1 MSRITAQDINAPEAA
16 AATRPQIGIE
26 STSQQSGH
34 RGRASDLGVPILS
47 DGANGSLTRRRC
59 AASAGAANSG
69 INPSGLPT
77 CPDGTYDVYREM
89 LRDPTIQL
97 SRAVVFGPIQ
107 GSPWRTVAA
116 NPDVPAEWV
125 DFIRQAYEPLETQL
139 KSQLL
144 RSLDFGCR
152 SFEQIYDV
160 RTFNNAL
167 RIAPKKFKPLRP
179 DITRP
184 LVDKDTGAYAGLRN
198 GGVSLTPEQTLHYTY
213 DLEDD
218 DWFGR
223 SRMENVRENAWWPW
237 VCHQHTAHRLGRKV
251 SSIIPIV
258 KGPISLKEQD
268 ADGRD
273 IDGFQAAMLILN
285 ALAQG
290 DGVVMENLIAG
301 ADDMLNTGAVGDL
314 SKLSRWVIEFFDS
327 GSSSAAM
334 GPVLDTLRYYDALK
348 LRGWLRPERTA
359 TEGQHGTKSE
369 VAEQADVGL
378 AEGEQLHL
386 DMVNVVNWHSVDRI
400 LAWNFGERARG
411 QVRIE
416 PTPLIDEKRA
426 IYKLIFAALLAN
438 PGIIDLLASK
448 LDMDAM
454 SESLGIPTTGPLNP
468 DIDGLDNPADPF
480 AQLTGN
486 AGSGAQQQPPPNAQQ
501 QQQQIAASRA
511 SRKRRKAAS
520 WRRR

>member
-1 MSRITAQDINAPEAA
+1 VSRFASQDVNAPETSPAA
-16 AATRPQIGIE
+16 RPQVGVE
-26 STSQQSGH
+26 STPQQSGL
-34 RGRASDLGVPILS
+34 RGNGGAAGDLGVPLLS
-47 DGANGSLTRRRC
+47 GGVNGSLTRRRC
-59 AASAGAANSG
+59 STMTGAALAGANSA
-69 INPSGLPT
+69 GLPT
-77 CPDGTYDVYREM
+77 CPDGTYDVYRDM

-97 SRAVVFGPIQ
+97 ARAVVFGPIL
-107 GSPWRTVAA
+107 GSPWRVVPLH
-116 NPDVPAEWV
+116 PDVPVEWV
-125 DFIRQAYEPLETQL
+125 DFAREVYQPLESQL

-160 RTFNNAL
+160 RQIGGLL
-167 RIAPKKFKPLRP
+167 RIVAKKFKPLRP

-184 LVDKDTGAYAGLRN
+184 LVDRDTGAYAGLRN
-198 GGVSLTPEQTLHYTY
+198 GGVSLSPEQTLHYAY

-218 DWFGR
+218 DWYGR

-258 KGPISLKEQD
+258 KGPISAKETD
-268 ADGRD
+268 ADGKEV
-273 IDGFQAAMLILN
+273 DGYSAAMLILN

-290 DGVVMENLIAG
+290 DGVIMENLISG
-301 ADDMLNTGAVGDL
+301 IDDVLNSAVTDL
-314 SKLSRWVIEFFDS
+314 SKASRWYIDFYDD
-327 GSSSAAM
+327 GQSSSAIS
-334 GPVLDTLRYYDALK
+334 PVLDTLRYYDALK

-386 DMVNVVNWHSVDRI
+386 DVVNVVNWHSVDRL
-400 LAWNFGERARG
+400 LAWNFGDKARG
-411 QVRIE
+411 KVRIE

-426 IYKLIFAALLAN
+426 VYKFIFTALLAN

-448 LDMDAM
+448 LDLDAM
-454 SESLGIPTTGPLNP
+454 AESLGIPTTDDINADTGGLNDP
-468 DIDGLDNPADPF
+468 SDPF
-480 AQLTGN
+480 AELTTG
-486 AGSGAQQQPPPNAQQ
+486 GGIGANNPQQ
-501 QQQQIAASRA
+501 QQQQIAASRSLA
-511 SRKRRKAAS
+511 RRKKGRYA
-520 WRRR
+520 RR